1 MIRDPQTKKIQ
12 DRIGPGPITYKNSR
26 EEKSRTRL
34 DRDHKFQEILDKFG
48 QGLDQ
53 KSRTSSDL
61 NQHISRLKD
70 RLRLGPKSFESPGL
84 ELLQRTRTNEFSGG
98 SWIPKYD
105 HIMVSQS

>member
-48 QGLDQ
+48 PGLDQ
-53 KSRTSSDL
+53 KSWTSSDL
-61 NQHISRLKD
+61 NQHISKLKD
-70 RLRLGPKSFESPGL
+70 RLGLRPK
-84 ELLQRTRTNEFSGG
+84 EF
-98 SWIPKYD
+98 
-105 HIMVSQS
+105 